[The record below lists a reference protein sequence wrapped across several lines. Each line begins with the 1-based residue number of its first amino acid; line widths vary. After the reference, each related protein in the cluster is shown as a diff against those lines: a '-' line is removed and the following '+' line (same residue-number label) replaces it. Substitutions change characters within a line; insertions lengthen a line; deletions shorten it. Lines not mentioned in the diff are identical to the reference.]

1 MKVLTK
7 QNRKGNKS
15 LHQKVKFWDLD
26 LFSHFFDIVGAAADL
41 NYSARLFFFSLL
53 CFIFFSSRVNQ
64 SLDYNKRRDGWI
76 KKIAE
81 DPIPKFRAS
90 FL

>member
-26 LFSHFFDIVGAAADL
+26 LFSHFFHIVGAAADL

-53 CFIFFSSRVNQ
+53 CFIFFLRELINH
-64 SLDYNKRRDGWI
+64 WI
-76 KKIAE
+76 TTKE
-81 DPIPKFRAS
+81 GMVG
-90 FL
+90 